1 MDKRK
6 RMADTGN
13 ITVDMYYIMDS
24 SSNYYR
30 LDADG
35 QLVVAADKDQAGIFS
50 IKEIR
55 NKLGTGKKSGFYRIA
70 SVNGNMIWNMSNME
84 EFNKNNTEEYTEADV
99 WIEEPEYDISKLD
112 WCDYLKN
119 FCYLISTATNYMGQ
133 LQKQISDVDLE
144 ICDLLHYIELCEIEE
159 NEDEKL
165 ILMIKNARQRRRDAK
180 DALDAVKQF
189 QESIGNQ
196 ANLIK
201 AKKVLQR
208 LEVLDQR
215 KYIPRKFPELF
226 EKGVKGVPYSVPR
239 LPKQEE
245 CTEKSLNGMQQ
256 DRRVVHM
263 SEIRRETVFDTKKM
277 DWLQF
282 AKDQIEFYKNAEQ
295 HIVNLQIDINDI
307 DMKIENTLKQIEE
320 GSFSAVQGYLAFK
333 KLRDLRNERKEKQ
346 QELEKVSILV
356 DPFNC
361 EAIQE
366 HFEDSVEKIQTLISV
381 KKESEQ
387 EEAG

>member
-1 MDKRK
+1 
-6 RMADTGN
+6 
-13 ITVDMYYIMDS
+13 
-24 SSNYYR
+24 
-30 LDADG
+30 
-35 QLVVAADKDQAGIFS
+35 
-50 IKEIR
+50 
-55 NKLGTGKKSGFYRIA
+55 
-70 SVNGNMIWNMSNME
+70 
-84 EFNKNNTEEYTEADV
+84 
-99 WIEEPEYDISKLD
+99 
-112 WCDYLKN
+112 
-119 FCYLISTATNYMGQ
+119 
-133 LQKQISDVDLE
+133 
-144 ICDLLHYIELCEIEE
+144 
-159 NEDEKL
+159 
-165 ILMIKNARQRRRDAK
+165 
-180 DALDAVKQF
+180 
-189 QESIGNQ
+189 
-196 ANLIK
+196 
-201 AKKVLQR
+201 
-208 LEVLDQR
+208 
-215 KYIPRKFPELF
+215 
-226 EKGVKGVPYSVPR
+226 
-239 LPKQEE
+239 
-245 CTEKSLNGMQQ
+245 
-256 DRRVVHM
+256 M

-295 HIVNLQIDINDI
+295 HIVNLQIDMNDI